1 MSSLAMA
8 AGPAAVAFMKGVRA
22 GSTGPMAEL
31 PEERMAALGAA
42 LVDMHLSA
50 ALLWRPVKV
59 QLRPLAEHFGRCVA
73 MAEPGADPLEAV
85 LRLHTSDLY
94 LAYAAGSGAGHAQEA
109 FARHCHEAIAQAV
122 RTIDDRPAFADEIRQ
137 ILNER
142 LLLPTE
148 GEPPRLL
155 QYAGRAAL
163 TTWVSVAAKREAL
176 GQNRKEAVRLRH
188 ADQAGD
194 WPLEME
200 LDPELEYLKR
210 QYRGAFNQAVS
221 TALSRLSARER
232 TVIRLQTVSGL
243 TLARIAKMLSVD
255 ESTVSRWA
263 QRARQTVRE
272 ETEKELGGTLGIR
285 VSELPSLAR
294 LVTSQLEVSVAR
306 LLTEDPRTRE

>member
-1 MSSLAMA
+1 MSSFALA

-22 GSTGPMAEL
+22 SSSAPVVDLADQRL
-31 PEERMAALGAA
+31 AALGAA

-59 QLRPLAEHFGRCVA
+59 ELRPLAEHLGRCAA
-73 MAEPGADPLEAV
+73 MAEPGADLLEV
-85 LRLHTSDLY
+85 LLRLHTGDLY
-94 LAYAAGSGAGHAQEA
+94 LAYAAGTGAAHAQEA
-109 FARHCHEAIAQAV
+109 FARHCHVAIGQAV

-142 LLLPTE
+142 LLLPS
-148 GEPPRLL
+148 GQEPPRLL
-155 QYAGRAAL
+155 QYVGRATL

-188 ADQAGD
+188 AQQAGE
-194 WPLEME
+194 WPLEIE

-210 QYRGAFNQAVS
+210 QYRGAFQQAVS
-221 TALSRLSARER
+221 TALGRLTARER
-232 TVIRLQTVSGL
+232 TVIRLQAVSGL
-243 TLARIAKMLSVD
+243 TLARIATMLSVD

-272 ETEKELGGTLGIR
+272 ETEKELGGALGIR
-285 VSELPSLAR
+285 VQELPSLAR

-306 LLTEDPRTRE
+306 LLSEDPASR

>member
-1 MSSLAMA
+1 MSSLALT

-22 GSTGPMAEL
+22 GSTGPVADL
-31 PEERMAALGAA
+31 PAERMAALGAA
-42 LVDMHLSA
+42 LLDMHLSA

-59 QLRPLAEHFGRCVA
+59 ELRPLAEHFGRCVA
-73 MAEPGADPLEAV
+73 MAEPGADPLETL
-85 LRLHTSDLY
+85 LRTHTSDLY
-94 LAYAAGSGAGHAQEA
+94 LAYAAGSGAAHGQEA

-142 LLLPTE
+142 LLLPAG
-148 GEPPRLL
+148 GETPRLL
-155 QYAGRAAL
+155 QYVGRAAL

-188 ADQAGD
+188 AEQD
-194 WPLEME
+194 WPLEIE
-200 LDPELEYLKR
+200 RDPELEYLKR
-210 QYRGAFNQAVS
+210 QYQGAFKQAVS
-221 TALSRLSARER
+221 MALSRLSARER

-243 TLARIAKMLSVD
+243 TLARIATMLSVD

-272 ETEKELGGTLGIR
+272 ETEKELGGTLGIQ
-285 VSELPSLAR
+285 VAELPSLAR
-294 LVTSQLEVSVAR
+294 LLTSQLEVSVAR
-306 LLTEDPRTRE
+306 LLTEDPRAR